1 MLQAKTRGT
10 KTNTLY
16 MYPGND
22 SVQSSNYLTS
32 FKKKKHLDIN
42 NVIYLE
48 VTLGPRYNS
57 STFMFYCKLRSFVF
71 SFKKNVDKNVD
82 RMRGV
87 EGDTKNMKIQGKA
100 LCC

>member
-1 MLQAKTRGT
+1 M
-10 KTNTLY
+10 
-16 MYPGND
+16 
-22 SVQSSNYLTS
+22 
-32 FKKKKHLDIN
+32 DIN

-57 STFMFYCKLRSFVF
+57 STFMFYCKLRSFAF

-87 EGDTKNMKIQGKA
+87 EGDTKNMKKSRESPLLLKSVKKTIVLSG
-100 LCC
+100 C